1 MTGDRGTVVPLVLL
15 SVLLAGLLVT
25 AGTAASAAFLAQRDL
40 AGVCDGAALAGAAA
54 VDRTALDRTALDR
67 TALAPTEPDRTAPDR
82 TAPDRT
88 AGDRGAPDRST
99 APAPAPDRSTADRS
113 GVEGAGPATG
123 SGTLP
128 LDRAGVVAAVE
139 DYRARAARPGLK
151 LAATSDGGTVTVT
164 CRRTVRI
171 PFGAVLGRAGGLDRT
186 AVARAR
192 TALRPAR

>member
-1 MTGDRGTVVPLVLL
+1 MSADRGTVVPLVLL
-15 SVLLAGLLVT
+15 SFLLAGLLVT

-54 VDRTALDRTALDR
+54 VDRA
-67 TALAPTEPDRTAPDR
+67 ALA
-82 TAPDRT
+82 
-88 AGDRGAPDRST
+88 RS
-99 APAPAPDRSTADRS
+99 PAPARAPARPTVDRS
-113 GVEGAGPATG
+113 GVEGAGAAGG
-123 SGTLP
+123 SGPLP
-128 LDRAGVVAAVE
+128 LDRAGVVAAVQ

-151 LAATSDGGTVTVT
+151 LAATTDGGTVTVT